1 MKREREQQN
10 PTNEIGLIRVASP
23 QDVAHEESI
32 SAPVVSRSTLPR
44 AVRSGKTR
52 IYNSYDTAFGLSV
65 VLVTLVI
72 LIVWGRLCAILCTSA
87 WFYLFPRIR
96 RVSENDIIKN
106 MNKASNDLYLDS
118 VVYKKKVILEGLLE
132 RNRRVRHENLG
143 N

>member
-1 MKREREQQN
+1 M
-10 PTNEIGLIRVASP
+10 ASP
-23 QDVAHEESI
+23 QDEESI
-32 SAPVVSRSTLPR
+32 STAVVSHSVSLPASKRRQSGLSSTLPR
-44 AVRSGKTR
+44 AVRSGKAR